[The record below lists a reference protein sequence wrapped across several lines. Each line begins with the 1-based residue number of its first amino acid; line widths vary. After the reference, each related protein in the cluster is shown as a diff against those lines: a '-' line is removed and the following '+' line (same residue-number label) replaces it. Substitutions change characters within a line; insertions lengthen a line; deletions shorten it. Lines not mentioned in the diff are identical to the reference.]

1 MATLKLAASDVL
13 GTVVQSARVITNTIG
28 MADDIVTGCRHY
40 TRDWQEMTAL
50 ELAQNRQ
57 EMLAAVAQ
65 ERKLS
70 IAQRQLAIGKQLAAD
85 PELAKLFAALT

>member
-13 GTVVQSARVITNTIG
+13 GTVVQSARVVTNSIG
-28 MADDIVTGCRHY
+28 MLDDVVTGCRHY
-40 TRDWQEMTAL
+40 TRDWQETTAL

-70 IAQRQLAIGKQLAAD
+70 IAQRQLAIGKQLQAD
-85 PELAKLFAALT
+85 PELAKLFAALA